1 MTTTVEKT
9 KTQTYLTIEKQDG
22 VGIIW
27 MDMPGE
33 NVNKVSLDMIDE
45 FEKVFQ
51 QIQNDNEIKAAVLIS
66 RKKTF
71 IAGAD
76 IDKFLTMKP
85 GDAAKA
91 ALDGHVMLKKL
102 ENSKKPFVAAI
113 NGACM
118 GGGLELA
125 MACTGRVASKDGSTV
140 LALPEVKL
148 GLLPGMGG
156 TYRLPRLVGIQK
168 ALDMM
173 LTGKNIYAS
182 QAYKMGLVDELAD
195 APKILTAA
203 KRLALKIASGEFKR
217 VSKLSF
223 VNKVIESAI
232 MRNIIFTKATEMT
245 LRATSGN
252 YPAPIKI
259 LESVRFGLS
268 HSQEEAGKKETQ
280 LFDELL
286 QTPQSKQLINIFFAM
301 TDMKKNP
308 MKDKVRTIDTLAIL
322 GSGFMGEGIA
332 EVSVQ
337 NKMDVLLKD
346 ISPDT
351 IAQAKSNIW
360 KALSKKVKNRS
371 MSKCDAETLINKVSA
386 NLDYSGF
393 KKADMVIEA
402 VFEDLKVKHKV
413 IEETEK
419 FIRPD
424 CIFASNTSALPIADI
439 AAKSKHPENVIGMH
453 YFSPVP
459 KMPLLEIIVTDKTAD
474 WVTASALEVGIRQG
488 KTCIVVKDGPGFY
501 TTRILCPLLNEA
513 LLLLEEGADMLQL
526 DKVMRQF
533 GFPVGPVTLM
543 DEVGIDVGAH
553 ITKGGLGDLF
563 EKRGGTASD
572 AMKRMAEAGYKGRKN
587 KKGFYLYDPQT
598 GKKVKGKVNDEAY
611 TFFGGTGRKQF
622 SAEEIQDRISL
633 MMVNEAVYCLQEGIL
648 LSARDGDMGAVFG
661 LGFPPFLGGPFRY
674 IDTVGAAK
682 IVEKMNAL
690 QQKFGVRFKPAAM
703 LAEYAKAGKRF
714 HS

>member
-1 MTTTVEKT
+1 MTTTEK
-9 KTQTYLTIEKQDG
+9 QTYLTIEKQDG
-22 VGIIW
+22 IGVIW

-33 NVNKVSLDMIDE
+33 PVNKVSLDLVDE
-45 FEKVFQ
+45 FERAFQ
-51 QIQNDNEIKAAVLIS
+51 TIQNDAEIKAAVLIS

-76 IDKFLTMKP
+76 IEKFLAMGP
-85 GDAAKA
+85 GEAVKA
-91 ALDGHVMLKKL
+91 ALGGHTMLNKL

-118 GGGLELA
+118 GGGLELS
-125 MACTGRVASKDGSTV
+125 MACAGRVASKDGSTI

-168 ALDMM
+168 GLDMM
-173 LTGKNIYAS
+173 LTGKNIYAL
-182 QAYKMGLVDELAD
+182 QAYKMGLVDDLVD
-195 APKILTAA
+195 APKLLSAA
-203 KRLALKIASGEFKR
+203 KKLAMKLAKGEFKR
-217 VSKLSF
+217 ESKLSF
-223 VNKVIESAI
+223 VNKVIESAL
-232 MRNIIFTKATEMT
+232 MRNIIFTKAKEMT
-245 LRATSGN
+245 LRATFGN

-268 HSQEEAGKKETQ
+268 NSQEAAGKKETQ

-308 MKDKVRTIDTLAIL
+308 MKDKVKDVDTLAVL
-322 GSGFMGEGIA
+322 GAGFMGEGIA

-337 NKMDVLLKD
+337 NKMNVMLKD
-346 ISPDT
+346 LSADT
-351 IAQAKSNIW
+351 IATAKKNIW
-360 KALSKKVKNRS
+360 KALSKKVKNKS
-371 MSKCDAETLINKVSA
+371 MIKADAETLMNKITA

-393 KKADMVIEA
+393 HKADMIIEA

-413 IEETEK
+413 LQETETNL
-419 FIRPD
+419 RPD
-424 CIFASNTSALPIADI
+424 CIFASNTSALPISEI
-439 AAKSKHPENVIGMH
+439 AKASKRPENVIGMH

-459 KMPLLEIIVTDKTAD
+459 KMPLLEIIVTDKTAE
-474 WVTASALEVGIRQG
+474 WVTATALEVGIRQG

-553 ITKGGLGDLF
+553 ITEGGLGILF
-563 EKRGGTASD
+563 EQRGGKASD
-572 AMKRMAEAGYKGRKN
+572 AMKKMAEAGFKGRKN
-587 KKGFYLYDPQT
+587 KKGFYLYDEQT
-598 GKKVKGKVNDEAY
+598 GKKIKGKVNDEAY
-611 TFFGGTGRKQF
+611 KFFGGNTRKQF
-622 SAEEIQDRISL
+622 SSEEIQDRISL
-633 MMVNEAVYCLQEGIL
+633 MMVNEAVYCLQENIL

-674 IDTVGAAK
+674 IDTLGADK
-682 IVEKMNAL
+682 IVAKMEAL
-690 QQKFGVRFKPAAM
+690 QQKFGNRFKPAT
-703 LAEYAKAGKRF
+703 LLTEYAKAKKEF
-714 HS
+714 H

>member
-1 MTTTVEKT
+1 MITTEK
-9 KTQTYLTIEKQDG
+9 QTSYLTIEKQEG

-33 NVNKVSLDMIDE
+33 NVNKISLDLVDE

-51 QIQNDNEIKAAVLIS
+51 QIQNDTDVKAAVLIS
-66 RKKTF
+66 RKKSF

-76 IDKFLTMKP
+76 IEKFLEMGP
-85 GDAAKA
+85 GEAAKA
-91 ALDGHVMLKKL
+91 ALGGHAMLNKL
-102 ENSKKPFVAAI
+102 GKSKKPFVAAI

-118 GGGLELA
+118 GGGLELS
-125 MACTGRVASKDGSTV
+125 MACAGRVVSKEGSTV

-182 QAYKMGLVDELAD
+182 QAYKMGLADDLVDS
-195 APKILTAA
+195 PKLLSAA
-203 KRLALKIASGEFKR
+203 KKLALKIAKAEFQRK
-217 VSKLSF
+217 SKLPLAS
-223 VNKVIESAI
+223 KILESAL
-232 MRNIIFTKATEMT
+232 MRNIIFTKAKEMT
-245 LRATSGN
+245 LRATYGN

-259 LESVRFGLS
+259 LESVRFGLG
-268 HSQEEAGKKETQ
+268 HTQEEASKKETQ

-308 MKDKVRTIDTLAIL
+308 MKDKVKEVETLAIL

-337 NKMDVLLKD
+337 NKMDVMLKD
-346 ISPDT
+346 ISADT

-360 KALSKKVKNRS
+360 KALSKKIKNKS
-371 MSKCDAETLINKVSA
+371 LIKADAETLINKVTA

-393 KKADMVIEA
+393 HKADMVIEA
-402 VFEDLKVKHKV
+402 VFEDLKIKHKV
-413 IEETEK
+413 LQETEAAL
-419 FIRPD
+419 RPD
-424 CIFASNTSALPIADI
+424 CIFASNTSALPISEI
-439 AAKSKHPENVIGMH
+439 AKVSKRPENIIGMH

-459 KMPLLEIIVTDKTAD
+459 KMPLLEIIITDKTAD
-474 WVTASALEVGIRQG
+474 WVTATALEVGIRQG

-513 LLLLEEGADMLQL
+513 LLMLEEGADMQQL

-553 ITKGGLGDLF
+553 ITEGGLGDLF
-563 EKRGGTASD
+563 EKRGGKASD
-572 AMKRMAEAGYKGRKN
+572 AMKKMAEAGFKGRKN
-587 KKGFYLYDPQT
+587 KKGFFLYDEKT
-598 GKKVKGKVNDEAY
+598 GKKIRGKVNEEAY
-611 TFFGGTGRKQF
+611 RFFGGNTRKQF
-622 SAEEIQDRISL
+622 SPQEIQDRISL

-674 IDTVGAAK
+674 IDYMGADK
-682 IVEKMNAL
+682 IVEKMELL
-690 QQKFGVRFKPAAM
+690 QQKCGARFKPASM
-703 LAEYAKAGKRF
+703 LAE
-714 HS
+714 